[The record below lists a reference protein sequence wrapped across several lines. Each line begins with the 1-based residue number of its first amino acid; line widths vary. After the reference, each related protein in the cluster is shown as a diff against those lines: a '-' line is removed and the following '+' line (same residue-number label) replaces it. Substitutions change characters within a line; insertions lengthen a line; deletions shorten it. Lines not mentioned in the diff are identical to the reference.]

1 MKRHDMTGSLGN
13 QHYSDEK
20 PSYKDLLRATLRNY
34 SGALI
39 AILLTFALFSISVLA
54 EEVASLDQDIQDI
67 KQQTLQLNRD
77 LFILEEELLFPDN
90 TQVAVFLA
98 LDVGEFFALD
108 AVKLSIDE
116 VVVSHYLYTERQLD
130 ALRRGGVHRLYMG
143 NLKAGEHEVVAVF
156 TGKGPSGRDYKR
168 GTQLRV
174 QKTAGA
180 KNLELKIVDATD
192 KRQPEFAVR
201 EW

>member
-1 MKRHDMTGSLGN
+1 MKRHDMTSPLEEPGCL
-13 QHYSDEK
+13 K
-20 PSYKDLLRATLRNY
+20 PGYRQADWWKDVLRNY

-39 AILLTFALFSISVLA
+39 ALLLMLALFSVSVFA
-54 EEVASLDQDIQDI
+54 GEAGSLDQELQDI
-67 KQQTLQLNRD
+67 KQQTLELNRD

-90 TQVAVFLA
+90 TQVAVFVSM
-98 LDVGEFFALD
+98 DVGEFFALD
-108 AVKLSIDE
+108 AVKLSIDGA
-116 VVVSHYLYTERQLD
+116 VVTNYLYTERQLG

-156 TGKGPSGRDYKR
+156 TGKGPSGRDYRR
-168 GTQLRV
+168 GTQLQL

-180 KNLELKIVDATD
+180 KHLELKITDATE
-192 KRQPEFAVR
+192 KRQPEFAVK